1 MPVQIALTK
10 NHHDVGQY
18 LTTKMQQYSKNY
30 YDEKAKDELTS
41 DAESGNNDVLVIN
54 TTESSKLVE
63 EVSAA
68 IIDENHQVNFA
79 DSEVS
84 VQEVASE
91 SHNTITSNE
100 LSTSHSNVEVD
111 VIDSINNDII
121 DAIESLPSIG
131 IDESVEGPEK
141 GRELSGFVESIQV
154 EAIEN
159 NSSSEKESGQNVISE
174 LQESPLQ
181 KAPPPV
187 NTPSSLIDT
196 KLMILWIAS
205 VLLAFCV
212 GIAIGSQNKLTM

>member
-10 NHHDVGQY
+10 NHHEVGQY

-41 DAESGNNDVLVIN
+41 DTESENNDALVIN
-54 TTESSKLVE
+54 ATEGSKLVE
-63 EVSAA
+63 EVSSA
-68 IIDENHQVNFA
+68 IINENHQVNFA
-79 DSEVS
+79 DNEVS

-91 SHNTITSNE
+91 SHNTITNNE
-100 LSTSHSNVEVD
+100 LSATHSNVEVD
-111 VIDSINNDII
+111 VIDSINNDIV
-121 DAIESLPSIG
+121 DVIESLPPIG
-131 IDESVEGPEK
+131 FDESVDAPEK
-141 GRELSGFVESIQV
+141 GRELSGFEESIEV

-159 NSSSEKESGQNVISE
+159 NSSSEKESDQNVISA

-181 KAPPPV
+181 KASPA
-187 NTPSSLIDT
+187 PSSSIDT

-212 GIAIGSQNKLTM
+212 GVAIGSQNKLSM